1 MTILSKL
8 SKGIAVTAVAT
19 GISLS
24 PIASSNI
31 SHAATEATSTT
42 QNNSAAGQ
50 MSKVGEHDAQF
61 NLNKN
66 ITYDVDENGIA
77 TLTDKNNGKTEQL
90 PYSAKDK
97 DGKDVTLVYY
107 EENDKLFV
115 HAQEKSSERGWKKCA
130 AGIAG
135 GATTGATTVGL
146 SWSKCRYF
154 NTAASHEL
162 MLPLGHCPNRH
173 FLKYAALILI
183 FHSIAQ

>member
-66 ITYDVDENGIA
+66 ITYDVDENGVA
-77 TLTDKNNGKTEQL
+77 TLTDKNSGKTEQL
-90 PYSAKDK
+90 PYSSKDK

-146 SWSKCRYF
+146 
-154 NTAASHEL
+154 AGASVGTVT
-162 MLPLGHCPNRH
+162 LPLVGTVGGGVVGAVGGGVGGGLTGGATFCG
-173 FLKYAALILI
+173 K
-183 FHSIAQ
+183 

>member
-77 TLTDKNNGKTEQL
+77 TLTDK
-90 PYSAKDK
+90 
-97 DGKDVTLVYY
+97 
-107 EENDKLFV
+107 
-115 HAQEKSSERGWKKCA
+115 
-130 AGIAG
+130 
-135 GATTGATTVGL
+135 TTVKL
-146 SWSKCRYF
+146 NNSLTVLKIKMVR
-154 NTAASHEL
+154 
-162 MLPLGHCPNRH
+162 MLL
-173 FLKYAALILI
+173 
-183 FHSIAQ
+183 